1 MGNTVDLSHFK
12 SICLHAMAHSSDVRS
27 KRQFSCNLKWE
38 KFILKFTTPTLWND
52 FSDNTHSNDEQ
63 ACWLSNRFDSSHTTR
78 THQYQWNACERACV
92 CVCCDATWCDREY
105 EPCVRV
111 WMRMCSAW
119 YFCGENGCR
128 AIVNHVLEC
137 QHGRCGEFLNVWC
150 LVYILCGL
158 LKKKEIWIY
167 CQSLVYWKIVNG
179 PGHAEKIMDFQKKV
193 QKRREEIVLQHTI
206 EFARILMFLSCAHS
220 AHSPKLECSLGWF
233 DFDLHFLAS
242 ILFVM
247 EHSIQRFC
255 CKLHF

>member
-1 MGNTVDLSHFK
+1 MECV
-12 SICLHAMAHSSDVRS
+12 
-27 KRQFSCNLKWE
+27 
-38 KFILKFTTPTLWND
+38 
-52 FSDNTHSNDEQ
+52 
-63 ACWLSNRFDSSHTTR
+63 
-78 THQYQWNACERACV
+78 RACV
-92 CVCCDATWCDREY
+92 CVRVLWCHMMWQGVWTMCACMDANVFCLVFLWWKWLSGDCQS
-105 EPCVRV
+105 RV
-111 WMRMCSAW
+111 GMSAW
-119 YFCGENGCR
+119 SMWWIF
-128 AIVNHVLEC
+128 EC
-137 QHGRCGEFLNVWC
+137 V
-150 LVYILCGL
+150 VYILCGL

-247 EHSIQRFC
+247 EHSIQIKGFAVNCIFNVANLWRSSSTI
-255 CKLHF
+255 

>member
-63 ACWLSNRFDSSHTTR
+63 ACWLRIGSTVVTQLVHTNTNGMR
-78 THQYQWNACERACV
+78 ASVRVCACAVMPHDVTGSMNHV
-92 CVCCDATWCDREY
+92 CVYGCE
-105 EPCVRV
+105 CVLLGISVVKMAVGRLSITCWNV
-111 WMRMCSAW
+111 SMVDVVNFWM
-119 YFCGENGCR
+119 CG
-128 AIVNHVLEC
+128 
-137 QHGRCGEFLNVWC
+137 VWC
-150 LVYILCGL
+150 IFYVVYW
-158 LKKKEIWIY
+158 KKKEIWIY